1 MGDRLIFQLGTNNW
15 QRGGEFA
22 PGSGIL
28 HEAHHNAYNAIPG
41 LRCYSMYPSRRQR
54 FREELVRVFP
64 LEHDIPICESISP
77 VSSYRWHSMDDDEV
91 AAYRERL
98 TDAVAGWIDEIEDT
112 TGDRFAL
119 GIAHHGFMNTVV
131 MRDVNRR
138 RAAAGREDRRD
149 RLAVDEHVRGRGAG
163 RADDGAAGDERDS
176 HGRLPQGFVI
186 AV

>member
-91 AAYRERL
+91 AAYIQRWSMVSADRARQQLRFL
-98 TDAVAGWIDEIEDT
+98 THPLWRAYITTYVEGFELLSRWLDARPSGQSGA
-112 TGDRFAL
+112 DRFLRLLDEPLTPA
-119 GIAHHGFMNTVV
+119 GIAGELRTV
-131 MRDVNRR
+131 
-138 RAAAGREDRRD
+138 
-149 RLAVDEHVRGRGAG
+149 
-163 RADDGAAGDERDS
+163 
-176 HGRLPQGFVI
+176 
-186 AV
+186 